1 VQVKHVLVSNKDR
14 SDDEAKARI
23 GEVEATARAHPD
35 QFDALVEKYSDDA
48 GTKGN
53 HGLIDDAGP
62 GKMVAPFAKAAQ
74 ALKNPGDI
82 SPIVKTKF
90 GYHVLKLV
98 AHQPDR
104 QKSFDEIRAALVQK
118 LRNDWVSQ
126 RVAQYTGDLGG
137 KPLQASPDLV
147 ASLRTRFLPEGSMTP
162 ETAQKAAD
170 AAAAQKPA
178 DPQGDKKD

>member
-1 VQVKHVLVSNKDR
+1 
-14 SDDEAKARI
+14 
-23 GEVEATARAHPD
+23 
-35 QFDALVEKYSDDA
+35 
-48 GTKGN
+48 
-53 HGLIDDAGP
+53 
-62 GKMVAPFAKAAQ
+62 MVAPFARAAE

-104 QKSFDEIRAALVQK
+104 QKTFDEIRPALVQK
-118 LRNDWVSQ
+118 LRNDWVNQ